1 MPSVVPILD
10 KVKII
15 SARARYEKQYP
26 KDVPMWK
33 MNTFLETQEDLT
45 DGKIKNLVCVGDSML
60 EMDAAH
66 HLALTFQKAL
76 IKTVKFREFP
86 KPNEL
91 VKQLNLVINKLE
103 EIVNNSRNLTIRLEK
118 KA

>member
-45 DGKIKNLVCVGDSML
+45 DGNIKNLVCVGDSML

-66 HLALTFQKAL
+66 HLALTF
-76 IKTVKFREFP
+76 
-86 KPNEL
+86 
-91 VKQLNLVINKLE
+91 
-103 EIVNNSRNLTIRLEK
+103 
-118 KA
+118 